1 MVEMP
6 SQDLKSST
14 NSMKGRTTGKLKKT
28 KIPLSIED
36 VFNEVSVV
44 VATNENPPIGRTL
57 LTPRSAEVCL
67 AQGINPEILKIRDV
81 DSFWEPG
88 IDPTIQR
95 MRHEAYVARRYDLMK
110 TCRLE
115 RKKIINAH
123 LISNAPASKAP
134 PGAAGMTPEEILK
147 AQEEATSTLIAQE
160 QQRMKKM
167 QERQEKELEQ
177 MLSYEVERAKV
188 TAEMNKR
195 IEEAAKKEE
204 MRKKQ
209 REKRLK
215 LMAEERRLREMQ
227 KVAQEEMEEARR
239 RETAKRMFE
248 KEKEL
253 QDKKI
258 LEEKINKRKA
268 READAE
274 KRRKQQEH
282 KAQVARYFAEEQM
295 RLRKRL
301 EDMQGAEVKKQAAI
315 REKQIAT
322 AREVQLRR
330 AMAEERIS
338 KNMEM
343 ARAVE
348 QKRKDDFLAKQAHH
362 DELRKVH
369 LTQQEK
375 ERDLHA
381 QEVLLAEQRRR
392 MILIEKHRELEAKS
406 EEMLQKFEEEEVH
419 VEAVKTLRKKEN
431 DLLKEKST
439 LKLQMKK
446 ENVRRV
452 SRMMEYKRMK
462 TLKKIEDTDQRI
474 TTMVDQKQKL
484 IEDRRKATQKT
495 KLQKEKI
502 AGLMEKVRSNASL
515 AGKIVSQAMTGTMSL
530 RDIMEKNAGDK
541 SIKNKK
547 SQKNLIMDRPEE
559 LPIMPNEITNG
570 ALDPPQSASTPFR
583 DPEMESSN
591 INDTTMITDGT
602 ANLSVS
608 EENYSEY
615 GSVDVSTTLP
625 PVSKE
630 FSNEE
635 STAIPLFTQ
644 PQPEEMVT
652 NSGFNAPPPTEAPV
666 PEPISAAP
674 DVPEPISAAPD
685 DNYDDEEF
693 DDPLPEPYAS
703 PYDANSGG
711 MTVSL

>member
-1 MVEMP
+1 M
-6 SQDLKSST
+6 
-14 NSMKGRTTGKLKKT
+14 
-28 KIPLSIED
+28 
-36 VFNEVSVV
+36 
-44 VATNENPPIGRTL
+44 
-57 LTPRSAEVCL
+57 
-67 AQGINPEILKIRDV
+67 
-81 DSFWEPG
+81 
-88 IDPTIQR
+88 
-95 MRHEAYVARRYDLMK
+95 
-110 TCRLE
+110 
-115 RKKIINAH
+115 
-123 LISNAPASKAP
+123 
-134 PGAAGMTPEEILK
+134 
-147 AQEEATSTLIAQE
+147 
-160 QQRMKKM
+160 
-167 QERQEKELEQ
+167 
-177 MLSYEVERAKV
+177 
-188 TAEMNKR
+188 
-195 IEEAAKKEE
+195 
-204 MRKKQ
+204 
-209 REKRLK
+209 
-215 LMAEERRLREMQ
+215 
-227 KVAQEEMEEARR
+227 
-239 RETAKRMFE
+239 
-248 KEKEL
+248 
-253 QDKKI
+253 
-258 LEEKINKRKA
+258 
-268 READAE
+268 
-274 KRRKQQEH
+274 
-282 KAQVARYFAEEQM
+282 
-295 RLRKRL
+295 
-301 EDMQGAEVKKQAAI
+301 
-315 REKQIAT
+315 
-322 AREVQLRR
+322 
-330 AMAEERIS
+330 
-338 KNMEM
+338 
-343 ARAVE
+343 
-348 QKRKDDFLAKQAHH
+348 
-362 DELRKVH
+362 
-369 LTQQEK
+369 
-375 ERDLHA
+375 
-381 QEVLLAEQRRR
+381 
-392 MILIEKHRELEAKS
+392 
-406 EEMLQKFEEEEVH
+406 
-419 VEAVKTLRKKEN
+419 EAVKTLRKKEN

-484 IEDRRKATQKT
+484 IGDRRKATQKT

-547 SQKNLIMDRPEE
+547 SQKNLIMDQPEE

-666 PEPISAAP
+666 SEPISAAP